1 MKIFWGGGAEGGT
14 RTLTLSL
21 AADFESAAS
30 TNSAT
35 SAKDLLIIKIWTLF
49 VNIKLQNC
57 KATLRIDFP
66 IFKISL
72 FKAFKHNLLNT

>member
-1 MKIFWGGGAEGGT
+1 MEKCREKCRKLWKNAGRRKKGGYGAEGGT

-35 SAKDLLIIKIWTLF
+35 SAKDLLIIKI
-49 VNIKLQNC
+49 
-57 KATLRIDFP
+57 
-66 IFKISL
+66 
-72 FKAFKHNLLNT
+72 

>member
-1 MKIFWGGGAEGGT
+1 MMEKCRIGLENFLRNGAEGGT

-35 SAKDLLIIKIWTLF
+35 SAKDLLIIKIYTIF
-49 VNIKLQNC
+49 VNIKFQNC
-57 KATLRIDFP
+57 KAI
-66 IFKISL
+66 
-72 FKAFKHNLLNT
+72 

>member
-1 MKIFWGGGAEGGT
+1 MQEKIGLEIFLRNGAEGGT

-35 SAKDLLIIKIWTLF
+35 SAKDLLIIKI
-49 VNIKLQNC
+49 
-57 KATLRIDFP
+57 
-66 IFKISL
+66 
-72 FKAFKHNLLNT
+72 